1 MPKMGFSG
9 YFTAY
14 TKLKSD
20 FKPLQKIFPDGIP
33 VLFIQKIEGK
43 LSDEI
48 TYFWE
53 IPEEVLTEEEKVKTY
68 EFFAILNG
76 LSIEKLTS
84 TQLNNS

>member
-33 VLFIQKIEGK
+33 RTFHPKNRG
-43 LSDEI
+43 
-48 TYFWE
+48 
-53 IPEEVLTEEEKVKTY
+53 
-68 EFFAILNG
+68 
-76 LSIEKLTS
+76 
-84 TQLNNS
+84 